1 MLSDSFIL
9 LSGAVTCLIQFEI
22 ELYANAH
29 FVVQTVRL
37 DMHLYNFGHHFL
49 RFVVVE
55 ALRWC

>member
-9 LSGAVTCLIQFEI
+9 ISVAVTCLILFEI

-37 DMHLYNFGHHFL
+37 DMHLYNLGRMFCDL
-49 RFVVVE
+49 
-55 ALRWC
+55 LL